1 MPNDPLMEALAA
13 PMRELLGRY
22 RAAAAWMADA
32 MQTLAAHLD
41 AAPPA
46 ASPSPARPAAPH
58 PPPRPAVA
66 TLQAESGDVETLLE
80 FQERLSEIPGVLKVT
95 VAGLKD
101 GRSTFLVELAEEAQ
115 LVVCTSCGKTLVEG
129 RPPASH
135 GLCEDC
141 RGSYGLTRG

>member
-1 MPNDPLMEALAA
+1 MPNDPLLEALAA
-13 PMRELLGRY
+13 PMRDLLGRY
-22 RAAAAWMADA
+22 RAASAWMADA
-32 MQTLAAHLD
+32 MQTLSAHVE
-41 AAPPA
+41 PA
-46 ASPSPARPAAPH
+46 ASAPPDRPAAPP

-66 TLQAESGDVETLLE
+66 TLETATGDVETLLE
-80 FQERLSEIPGVLKVT
+80 FQERLSEIPGVMKVT

-101 GRSTFLVELAEEAQ
+101 GRSTFLVELAEETQ

-141 RGSYGLTRG
+141 RSNYGITRG

>member
-13 PMRELLGRY
+13 PMRDLLGRY
-22 RAAAAWMADA
+22 RAASAWMADA
-32 MQTLAAHLD
+32 MQTLAAHIET
-41 AAPPA
+41 APPA
-46 ASPSPARPAAPH
+46 ASAPTDRPDAP
-58 PPPRPAVA
+58 PVARPAVA
-66 TLQAESGDVETLLE
+66 TLQAASGDVETLLE
-80 FQERLSEIPGVLKVT
+80 FQERLSEIPGVMKVT

-141 RGSYGLTRG
+141 RGNYGLTRG